1 MALKEQI
8 SNDLKEAMRS
18 GDALR
23 RDTMRSV
30 LTAIS
35 NAEIARVNTKDE
47 SATRTSL
54 EDAAVLDVL
63 RKQAKQR
70 RDSIE
75 EYAKAGR
82 QDLVDRERGELEIIT
97 EYLPAEMSRDDIAK
111 EVAAVIAETGAT
123 GPGDKGKV
131 MPQAMQ
137 RLKGRADGR
146 VINEVV
152 TELLASR

>member
-23 RDTMRSV
+23 RDVMRSV

-35 NAEIARVNTKDE
+35 NAEIARVDTKDE
-47 SATRTSL
+47 SAARTSL
-54 EDAAVLDVL
+54 EDDAVVGVL

-97 EYLPAEMSRDDIAK
+97 EYLPAEMSRDDIAR
-111 EVAAVIAETGAT
+111 EVAAVIAEAGAT

-131 MPQAMQ
+131 MPLAMQ

-146 VINEVV
+146 VINEVA
-152 TELLASR
+152 TDLLSR

>member
-23 RDTMRSV
+23 RDVMRSV

-35 NAEIARVNTKDE
+35 NAEIARVDTKDE
-47 SATRTSL
+47 SAARTSL
-54 EDAAVLDVL
+54 EDDAVVGVL

-97 EYLPAEMSRDDIAK
+97 EYLPAEMSRDDIAR
-111 EVAAVIAETGAT
+111 EVAAVIAEAGAT

-131 MPQAMQ
+131 MPLAMQ

-152 TELLASR
+152 TDLLSR